1 MKINKWAHCYSWR
14 EILTPVYQKWTD
26 PAGRKSVRVQLNSKH
41 HWSAGHNWQL
51 QATSSNNSILNI
63 ILKFTWDIHQY
74 IFTFWAIKCNSTSLK
89 ELKSHNVCSTIKL
102 EIKNR
107 KIAGKSPNTWRLNNT
122 FLHNT
127 WVKEGL
133 SREILKYFQL
143 DGSLRRAS

>member
-1 MKINKWAHCYSWR
+1 MSPLLFLEGDFDTCLSEMDRSSRQKI
-14 EILTPVYQKWTD
+14 
-26 PAGRKSVRVQLNSKH
+26 SKGTTELEA
-41 HWSAGHNWQL
+41 HWSTGHNWQL

-63 ILKFTWDIHQY
+63 ILKLTWDIHQY

-122 FLHNT
+122 FLCNT